1 MFASHSSLAR
11 SSSAQWVERFT
22 HRHLQST
29 WDLPLLQICLSVKI
43 LSVDVA
49 ETRGIAAVKKK
60 DVCGDLLVVGQVHD
74 VPDPHLLPQPLHKL
88 ALDGAVHPARG
99 VVHLLV
105 ARVPTSVLKEI
116 LHCCHDEDEDDRDH
130 GDLLAKGVDGRHPVE
145 QDDEEEV
152 EVGKAVELLEQVPGN
167 EAEQGVLGRPD
178 PVVEVG
184 RVGLVHR
191 AHRHV
196 VVRHNLPVF
205 PSSGTKVLSIK
216 YLVISLQQ

>member
-1 MFASHSSLAR
+1 MHN
-11 SSSAQWVERFT
+11 
-22 HRHLQST
+22 
-29 WDLPLLQICLSVKI
+29 
-43 LSVDVA
+43 
-49 ETRGIAAVKKK
+49 
-60 DVCGDLLVVGQVHD
+60 
-74 VPDPHLLPQPLHKL
+74 VPNSDLLPQTLHEL
-88 ALDGAVHPARG
+88 ALRRAVHSTRR
-99 VVHLLV
+99 VVHVLV
-105 ARVPTSVLKEI
+105 AGVPSPVLEEVFDGGD
-116 LHCCHDEDEDDRDH
+116 DEDEDDGDH
-130 GDLLAKGVDGRHPVE
+130 GDLLAKGVDGGHPVE
-145 QDDEEEV
+145 EDNEEKV

-196 VVRHNLPVF
+196 VVRHNLAVF